1 MTQFRPAGDPGRFYR
16 LAGERAVTTSGS
28 VVEPDHARPFDEPI
42 ATQPM
47 PSSQLPVSAVLITYN
62 TGEQLAP
69 CLRSLAF
76 VDEIVVVDSGS
87 DDATREVARQHGARV
102 VEEAWRGFGPQ
113 KRFAVSLA
121 KHDWVLC
128 IDADEEVSGELA
140 AAIAEV
146 LARPQHIAYR
156 MPRSNRFMGR
166 YLRHGEGF
174 PDWSLRLF
182 DRRHA
187 QWSDDAVHEKV
198 VTSGSVGRLSERAV
212 LMHHS
217 AESLASYLDKQN
229 RYTSLQAD
237 ALYRAGERAN
247 VWRLLL
253 SPALRFLKFYVI
265 RLGFLDGLA
274 GLVHIAIGCFNS
286 FAKYAKLRALQ
297 IQHQGSASR
306 DPSND
311 TVGKHR

>member
-1 MTQFRPAGDPGRFYR
+1 MPTAPLR
-16 LAGERAVTTSGS
+16 L
-28 VVEPDHARPFDEPI
+28 
-42 ATQPM
+42 
-47 PSSQLPVSAVLITYN
+47 SAVLITYN

-76 VDEIVVVDSGS
+76 ADEIVVVDSGS
-87 DDATREVARQHGARV
+87 DDATRDVARQFGARV
-102 VEEAWRGFGPQ
+102 IEEAWRGFGPQ
-113 KRFAVSLA
+113 KRFAVTQA
-121 KHDWVLC
+121 RHDWVLS
-128 IDADEEVSGELA
+128 IDADEEVSPALA
-140 AAIAEV
+140 ESIALV
-146 LARPQHIAYR
+146 LAKPRHIAYR

-198 VTSGSVGRLSERAV
+198 ETSGSVGRLAEQAV

-253 SPALRFLKFYVI
+253 SPALRFVKFYVI
-265 RLGFLDGLA
+265 RLGFLDGLP

-297 IQHQGSASR
+297 IRDEAAPAPASEPR
-306 DPSND
+306 PEAEPHS
-311 TVGKHR
+311 RLSESR

>member
-1 MTQFRPAGDPGRFYR
+1 MTSA
-16 LAGERAVTTSGS
+16 S
-28 VVEPDHARPFDEPI
+28 
-42 ATQPM
+42 
-47 PSSQLPVSAVLITYN
+47 LPLSAVLITFN
-62 TGEQLAP
+62 TGDQLAA

-76 VDEIVVVDSGS
+76 CDEIIVVDAGSG
-87 DDATREVARQHGARV
+87 DATRDVARQHGARV

-113 KRFAVSLA
+113 KRLAVSLA
-121 KHDWVLC
+121 RNDWVLC
-128 IDADEEVSGELA
+128 VDADEEVSAPLA
-140 AAIAEV
+140 SAIAAI
-146 LARPQHIAYR
+146 LTRPMQVAYR
-156 MPRSNRFMGR
+156 MPRANRFMGR
-166 YLRHGEGF
+166 YLKHGEGF

-198 VTSGSVGRLSERAV
+198 VTSGAVGRLAGTAV

-217 AESLASYLDKQN
+217 AESLSTYLDKQN

-237 ALYRAGERAN
+237 ALYRTGERAN

-253 SPALRFLKFYVI
+253 SPTLRFLKFYVV
-265 RLGFLDGLA
+265 RLGFLDGLP

-297 IQHQGSASR
+297 IEAEGKATTSAEPTR
-306 DPSND
+306 TRGALGD
-311 TVGKHR
+311 HR